1 MQNNFEMDMEL
12 NEQMNTPTEVNDNP
26 EAPENIEIPENN
38 EAPENHEAPEPTTE
52 LGYSSEYY
60 KSEMARAIK
69 NGNEIAYKNAEKNY
83 AKALVREAVGAAEG
97 RENQEP
103 VKEQEQGLGYSSDY
117 YKHEMARAIE
127 NGNQI
132 AYENAKRNYANALV
146 REQTR

>member
-38 EAPENHEAPEPTTE
+38 EAPENQEAQESTTE
-52 LGYSSEYY
+52 LGYSSEHY
-60 KSEMARAIK
+60 KAEMARAIK

-83 AKALVREAVGAAEG
+83 AKALEREALGTAEG
-97 RENQEP
+97 VEKQEP
-103 VKEQEQGLGYSSDY
+103 AEGQEKALGYSSNY

-127 NGNQI
+127 NGNKI
-132 AYENAKRNYANALV
+132 AYENARKNYAHALV
-146 REQTR
+146 KEQTR